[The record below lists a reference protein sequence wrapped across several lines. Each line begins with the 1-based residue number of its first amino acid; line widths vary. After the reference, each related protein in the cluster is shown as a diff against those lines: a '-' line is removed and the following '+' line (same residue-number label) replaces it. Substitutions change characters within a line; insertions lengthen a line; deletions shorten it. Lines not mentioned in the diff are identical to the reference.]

1 MEHLIS
7 IITPS
12 FNSGKFIANTIESVL
27 AQTYKN
33 WEMIIIDDRSTDNSR
48 EIIESYIEK
57 DQRIKL
63 IKLDKNAGVANAR
76 NFAIQKSKGNY
87 IAFLDSDD
95 MWLPKK
101 LEKQLSFMIEN
112 SYLFTYLGYEK
123 VDENGKV
130 IGKVEAPSKIGYK
143 DLLKTCYP
151 GCLTVMINVEALA
164 DSRIPT
170 NTKREDYAFWLEII
184 KTTNFAFGLNQV
196 LAQYRIHPQQ
206 NSRVKLD
213 MAKETWY
220 LYRNIEKLPLIK
232 SIYCFSNYAIRGFFR
247 TYRIK
252 K

>member
-1 MEHLIS
+1 MNNLIS

-12 FNSGKFIANTIESVL
+12 FNSGKFIVNTIESVL

-33 WEMIIIDDRSTDNSR
+33 WEMIIVDDKSKDNSN
-48 EIIESYIEK
+48 EIIERYIEK
-57 DQRIKL
+57 DPRIKL
-63 IKLDKNAGVANAR
+63 IKLNKNSGVANAR
-76 NFAIQKSKGNY
+76 NVAIQESKGNY

-95 MWLPKK
+95 MWLPEK

-112 SYLFTYLGYEK
+112 NYLFTYLGYQK

-130 IGKVEAPSKIGYK
+130 IGKVEAPCKISYK

-151 GCLTVMINVEALA
+151 GCLTVMINVKALA
-164 DSRIPT
+164 NTSIPT
-170 NTKREDYAFWLEII
+170 NTKREDYAFWLKII

-206 NSRVKLD
+206 NSRVKLH
-213 MAKETWY
+213 MAKETWR
-220 LYRNIEKLPLIK
+220 LYRNVEQLSFIK
-232 SIYCFSNYAIRGFFR
+232 SIYCFSNYAIRGVFR